1 MDLYKISEN
10 FEYNWRLTMNSELEF
25 DSEFSNI
32 KYIEKDNIVLLTWTK
47 FCSFDNY
54 RTPASFALSLLGKYP
69 NSNFVV
75 DARNGFE
82 DAKEDVEWGFSEL
95 LPGMSKTDC
104 KYIAFIMNEVNEI
117 EEEMDLWTK
126 EFSKYFTV
134 IRAVSYEAA
143 INKMNECLLVNVTYT
158 IKEGKREEFF
168 NKVNEMGIVKD
179 SRQEPG
185 NSKYEYFFSVD
196 SEDKLFLMEMWVNN
210 VAQAMHGKTE
220 HYKKLQS
227 LKEEY
232 VTDVSIE
239 KYNIRKR

>member
-1 MDLYKISEN
+1 
-10 FEYNWRLTMNSELEF
+10 MNSKIEF
-25 DSEFSNI
+25 DSEFSNV
-32 KYIEKDNIVLLTWTK
+32 KYIEKDNVVFLTWKK

-54 RTPASFALSLLGKYP
+54 RIPTYFALGLLEKYP

-82 DAKEDVEWGFSEL
+82 DVKEDVEWGFSEL

-104 KYIAFIMNEVNEI
+104 KYVAFIINEVNEI

-126 EFSKYFTV
+126 EFGKYFTV
-134 IRAVSYEAA
+134 VRAVSYEAA

-158 IKEGKREEFF
+158 IKEGKREQFF
-168 NKVNEMGIVKD
+168 NKVNEMAIVKD

-185 NSKYEYFFSVD
+185 NSKYEYFFPVD
-196 SEDKLFLMEMWVNN
+196 SEDKLFLMEMWVND
-210 VAQAMHGKTE
+210 VAQAIHSKTE
-220 HYKKLQS
+220 HYKKLQF

-232 VTDVSIE
+232 VTAVNIE
-239 KYNIRKR
+239 KYNITKR

>member
-1 MDLYKISEN
+1 
-10 FEYNWRLTMNSELEF
+10 MNSKLEF
-25 DSEFSNI
+25 DSEFSNV
-32 KYIEKDNIVLLTWTK
+32 KYIEKDNIVFLTWKK
-47 FCSFDNY
+47 FCSFDDY
-54 RTPASFALSLLGKYP
+54 RMPAYFALDLLRQYS

-95 LPGMSKTDC
+95 LPRMSKTDC

-126 EFSKYFTV
+126 EFGEYFTV

-143 INKMNECLLVNVTYT
+143 KKKMNECLLVNVTYK
-158 IKEGKREEFF
+158 IKKGKREEFF

-185 NSKYEYFFSVD
+185 NRKYEYFFPVE
-196 SEDKLFLMEMWVNN
+196 SEDTLFLMEMWVNDID
-210 VAQAMHGKTE
+210 QAMHGKTE

-232 VTDVSIE
+232 VTDVNIE
-239 KYNIRKR
+239 KYNISQR